1 MRSEPYLKDVI
12 LQSQRVRSW
21 DVYPFT
27 VPAVQWLK
35 DHSIEFHPKCTFFI
49 GENGSGKS
57 TLLEGIAE
65 LEGFHPAGGTR
76 NFNYESRERQH
87 DNALKWVLSLGK
99 GVLGKLRRDGFF
111 FRAESFYNAASYI
124 EQLEEGLPAENRL
137 YGDKSLHEQS
147 HGEAFLTL
155 FTERLTGGGLYF
167 FDEPEAALSP
177 QRQLSFLTAMH
188 DWIQNEAQL
197 VIATHSPIIM
207 AYPNAWIY
215 EFNAQGIRRIEYEQT
230 EHHKVTRAFL
240 TRRDAMLR
248 ELLQDELLQDELLQD
263 EPLQ

>member
-1 MRSEPYLKDVI
+1 MRSEPYLKDAM
-12 LQSQRVRSW
+12 LNASRVRSW
-21 DVYPFT
+21 DEYPFT
-27 VPAVQWLK
+27 VPAVRSLK
-35 DHSIEFHPKCTFFI
+35 SGPIRFHPQCTFFI

-76 NFNYESRERQH
+76 NFNYESREKQQ
-87 DNALKWVLSLGK
+87 DNPLKYTLSLGK

-124 EQLEEGLPAENRL
+124 EQLEAGLPADRRL

-177 QRQLSFLTAMH
+177 QRQLAFLAAMH
-188 DWIQNEAQL
+188 GWIQNEAQL

-207 AYPNAWIY
+207 AYPDAWIY
-215 EFNAQGIRRIEYEQT
+215 EFNAQGIRRIEYEET
-230 EHHKVTRAFL
+230 EHYKVTRAFL
-240 TRRDAMLR
+240 MRREVMLQ
-248 ELLQDELLQDELLQD
+248 ELFSEESP
-263 EPLQ
+263 E

>member
-1 MRSEPYLKDVI
+1 MRSEPYLKDV
-12 LQSQRVRSW
+12 LLNSTRVRSW
-21 DVYPFT
+21 EEYPFT
-27 VPAVQWLK
+27 VPAIRALK
-35 DHSIEFHPKCTFFI
+35 SKTLKLHPKCTFFI

-76 NFNYESRERQH
+76 NFNYDSRERTL
-87 DNALKWVLSLGK
+87 DNPLKYTLSLGK

-124 EQLEEGLPAENRL
+124 EQLEEGLPMDRRL

-155 FTERLTGGGLYF
+155 FTERLTGGGLYL

-177 QRQLSFLTAMH
+177 QRQLAFVAAMH
-188 DWIQNEAQL
+188 GWIQNEAQL

-215 EFNAQGIRRIEYEQT
+215 EFSERGMRRVEYRET
-230 EHHKVTRAFL
+230 EHYRVTRAFL
-240 TRRDAMLR
+240 TRTEAMLE
-248 ELLQDELLQDELLQD
+248 ELLKE
-263 EPLQ
+263 